1 LLPEW
6 FSAFLRNFASSRT
19 DGRKLKPRAG
29 VAHRVIDPLAVSDEE
44 HLRRSSGLEQ
54 FFTHIG
60 ERTGLNILDLS
71 GASQANVAFITNLGH
86 KLYSN
91 DFVRNLELNFG
102 DSLYDGQ
109 VNPRHMEY
117 FLLQNLN
124 YEEQQFDGI
133 LVWDVLEYLAAPML
147 PPAIDQLFRMVK
159 PGSYLFAVFHSQERA
174 ESVLS
179 YSFRIQ
185 DARSLLLTP
194 RGMRRPA
201 QLFSNRAIE
210 KVFQRYEYV
219 KFFLTRE
226 NLREVIVK
234 R

>member
-1 LLPEW
+1 MLPER
-6 FSAFLRNFASSRT
+6 FTAFLRSLTSSRT
-19 DGRKLKPRAG
+19 DVKKLKPRSCAG
-29 VAHRVIDPLAVSDEE
+29 QKGSGTLAGPDPE
-44 HLRRSSGLEQ
+44 HARRSSGLEH
-54 FFTHIG
+54 FFAYIG
-60 ERTGLNILDLS
+60 EGTGLSILDLS
-71 GASQANVAFITNLGH
+71 GANQANVAFITNLGH

-124 YEEQQFDGI
+124 YEEQQFDGV

-185 DARSLLLTP
+185 DARNLLLTP